1 MLIGLLA
8 RDSTTYIS
16 RKNWHIDFKL
26 LPSSYMES
34 YMLKAHND
42 SQLSVGSKHW
52 MEQIDCAEAGRL
64 RKSQSSSLL
73 HHASLML
80 WFIHRDSGTM
90 PSRKVKLL
98 NGLIRS
104 AHMER
109 WAPWEYHYGNENH
122 SDVHTLTQ
130 TYWIKQRRHGKLLSL
145 SIESE
150 ILCELQKECSSGTT
164 ALFYTGKAMADNSS
178 QALVPLLTSIGPQ
191 MYVLFCSQHTCC
203 CRRFISSFG
212 TKVAILHSSQYI

>member
-1 MLIGLLA
+1 
-8 RDSTTYIS
+8 
-16 RKNWHIDFKL
+16 
-26 LPSSYMES
+26 
-34 YMLKAHND
+34 
-42 SQLSVGSKHW
+42 

-64 RKSQSSSLL
+64 QKSQSSSLL

-90 PSRKVKLL
+90 RSRKVKLL
-98 NGLIRS
+98 NGLMRS
-104 AHMER
+104 AHMEM
-109 WAPWEYHYGNENH
+109 WTPWEYHYGNEIH

-145 SIESE
+145 STESE

-191 MYVLFCSQHTCC
+191 MYVLFCSQHTCY